1 MNAPIVAARLRKI
14 RYGVQKIL
22 VNWNLFGEGDL
33 NVIFQGENVSIY
45 TYYKNVYN
53 EDGLKW
59 TLKIFYC
66 KIKVW
71 CWNAKQNKNA
81 QVYLFKEKMRRM

>member
-1 MNAPIVAARLRKI
+1 M
-14 RYGVQKIL
+14 
-22 VNWNLFGEGDL
+22 
-33 NVIFQGENVSIY
+33 IFKGENVSIY
-45 TYYKNVYN
+45 TYHKNVYN

-59 TLKIFYC
+59 TLKILYC

-81 QVYLFKEKMRRM
+81 